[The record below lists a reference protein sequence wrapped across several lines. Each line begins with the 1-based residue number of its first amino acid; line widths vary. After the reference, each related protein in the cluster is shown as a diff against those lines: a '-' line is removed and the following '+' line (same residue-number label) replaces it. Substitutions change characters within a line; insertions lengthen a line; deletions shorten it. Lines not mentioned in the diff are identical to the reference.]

1 MVTLKSY
8 LCGSWHVGNGE
19 DKVLFNPSTE
29 EPVAVSNTKGLD
41 MKSALTFARAHGGPT
56 LREMNF
62 VERGGLLKEMSRVL
76 YEQRER
82 LLEISRDCNGA
93 TRGDSKFDVDGATAT
108 LSSYAR
114 LGSKLG
120 DKGFRIDGKSNN
132 LAANARYI
140 GQHVLLPRPGVAV
153 HINAFNFPAWGTFE
167 KIATAFLA
175 GMPVIS
181 KPATSTSWL
190 AYEMIKVIVD
200 AEILPKGV
208 LSFIAGSSGDLLDHL
223 GPQDVVAFTGAASTA
238 AHLRGYDSFL
248 NKSTRFNA
256 EADSLNAAILGPDVE
271 PGDDLWNLFVRNI
284 VTDMTQKAGQK
295 CTAIRRIFVPEAHV
309 DALEES
315 IQDAIFDLKV
325 GYPTEKAIRM
335 GPVASAAQL
344 KDVRAGIQQL
354 AAHSDIVF
362 GGAEPIQGLHAPEG
376 KGYFVAPTLLRA
388 KDSHNPIFHELE
400 VFGPCATILPY
411 SGEASEGADLIAR
424 GEGCL
429 VSSAYS
435 NNRKW
440 LKDICFS
447 VAPWNGRLQL
457 CSKKVSDSALPPGMV
472 LPNQLH
478 GGPGRAGGGEELGGE
493 RGMGL
498 YCNRVALQ
506 GDRLMLSKLL
516 GFDL

>member
-8 LCGSWHVGNGE
+8 LCGSWHVGTGTGTT
-19 DKVLFNPSTE
+19 LYNPSTE

-41 MKSALTFARAHGGPT
+41 MKSALEFAREHGGPA
-56 LREMNF
+56 LRALSF
-62 VERGGLLKEMSRVL
+62 AERGSLLKEMSRVL

-82 LLEISRDCNGA
+82 LLDISRDCNGA

-120 DKGFRIDGKSNN
+120 DKGYRIDGTVST
-132 LAANARYI
+132 LAANARYV
-140 GQHVLLPRPGVAV
+140 GQHVFLPRPGVAV

-190 AYEMIKVIVD
+190 AYEMIKIIVD
-200 AEILPKGV
+200 ANILPKGS
-208 LSFIAGSSGDLLDHL
+208 LSFIAGSSGDLLEHL

-238 AHLRGYDSFL
+238 AYLRSYAPFL
-248 NKSTRFNA
+248 HKSTRFNA

-295 CTAIRRIFVPEAHV
+295 CTAIRRIFVPESYV
-309 DALEES
+309 EALEES
-315 IQDAIFDLKV
+315 IQEAIFDLKV

-344 KDVRAGIQQL
+344 RDVRAGIAQL
-354 AAHSDIVF
+354 SEHAEVIF
-362 GGAEPIQGLHAPEG
+362 GGTDPIQGLNAPES

-388 KDSHNPIFHELE
+388 KDSHNPIFHNLE
-400 VFGPCATILPY
+400 VFGPCSTILPY
-411 SGEASEGADLIAR
+411 SGEAAEGADLIAR

-440 LKDICFS
+440 LRDICFS

-478 GGPGRAGGGEELGGE
+478 GGPGRAGGGEELGGA

>member
-8 LCGSWHVGNGE
+8 LSGSWQVGTGT
-19 DKVLFNPSTE
+19 DTILFNPSTE
-29 EPVAVSNTKGLD
+29 EPVAKSNTNGLD
-41 MKSALTFARAHGGPT
+41 FAAALQYARTKGGPVLRSMTFA
-56 LREMNF
+56 
-62 VERGGLLKEMSRVL
+62 ERSELLKEMSRVL
-76 YEQRER
+76 HEQRER
-82 LLEISRDCNGA
+82 LLDISCDCNGA

-120 DKGFRIDGKSNN
+120 EHGFRIDGSASN
-132 LAANARYI
+132 LAANARYV

-167 KIATAFLA
+167 KIATAILA

-181 KPATSTSWL
+181 KPATSTAWL
-190 AYEMIKVIVD
+190 AYEMIKVVIDSGVVPD
-200 AEILPKGV
+200 GV
-208 LSFIAGSSGDLLDHL
+208 LSFVAGSSGDMLNHL

-238 AHLRGYDSFL
+238 AQLRSGMPFL
-248 NKSTRFNA
+248 HKSTRFNA
-256 EADSLNAAILGPDVE
+256 EADSLNAAIIGPDVE
-271 PGDDLWNLFVRNI
+271 PGDDLWALVVRNI

-295 CTAIRRIFVPEAHV
+295 CTAIRRVFVPQEHV

-315 IQDAIFDLKV
+315 IKDGLHELKI
-325 GYPTEKAIRM
+325 GYPSDSAVRM

-344 KDVRAGIQQL
+344 RDVRAGISSL
-354 AAHSDIVF
+354 AEYADIVV
-362 GGAEPIQGLHAPEG
+362 GGPDAISGINAPEG

-388 KDSHNPIFHELE
+388 RDAHNPIFHEIE

-411 SGEASEGADLIAR
+411 SGEAKEGAELIAK

-435 NNRKW
+435 NDRNW
-440 LKDICFS
+440 LREICFEA
-447 VAPWNGRLQL
+447 APWNGRLQL

-493 RGMGL
+493 RGMAL
-498 YCNRVALQ
+498 YCNRVAIQ
-506 GDRLMLSKLL
+506 GDRLMLSQLL
-516 GFDL
+516 GSDI